1 MAISV
6 QTGPGP
12 GAGAGRLVEPA
23 GGAGIAGV
31 PRCERCGAPIV
42 ERRRSA
48 RRNASLCLSCD
59 QRARRSAYFRSYY
72 LAHKERILD
81 KNRRWARNNREKLV
95 QLRLARL
102 ARQSKPGETRRCIEC
117 GAPVVRATRCRR
129 CYIRYRYATDPAYR
143 ARRLATT
150 RRWLERRQARARST
164 QQAAQ
169 VQALQAT

>member
-1 MAISV
+1 MAVMMAISA
-6 QTGPGP
+6 QTLPDP
-12 GAGAGRLVEPA
+12 GAGAGGGVGPA
-23 GGAGIAGV
+23 GGAGVAGL

-81 KNRRWARNNREKLV
+81 KNRRWARNNREKLI
-95 QLRLARL
+95 QLRQARL
-102 ARQSKPGETRRCIEC
+102 ARQAQLGETRRCIEC

-150 RRWLERRQARARST
+150 RRWLERRQERARAAQT
-164 QQAAQ
+164 AQA
-169 VQALQAT
+169 V